1 MKRLQAV
8 ANTGSI
14 DTKPAAQTAP
24 EAKPAAQL
32 APTSAPA
39 KPPSEAKKKQAKAAR
54 KTRVEDDVWAAR
66 HWVDWDVER
75 DDNPLHFDG
84 RTWSEV
90 AVADTP
96 DIRSIVALGK
106 NDVWLATLRD
116 VVRLGM
122 GAQVT
127 VPALR
132 GSYSLW
138 GTSSADLWAALDGKL
153 VHYDGNG
160 LQPFTLPGAAQRTPP
175 REAHAQTQRWPG
187 VLPIISV
194 R

>member
-66 HWVDWDVER
+66 
-75 DDNPLHFDG
+75 
-84 RTWSEV
+84 
-90 AVADTP
+90 
-96 DIRSIVALGK
+96 
-106 NDVWLATLRD
+106 
-116 VVRLGM
+116 
-122 GAQVT
+122 
-127 VPALR
+127 
-132 GSYSLW
+132 
-138 GTSSADLWAALDGKL
+138 
-153 VHYDGNG
+153 
-160 LQPFTLPGAAQRTPP
+160 PFQ
-175 REAHAQTQRWPG
+175 
-187 VLPIISV
+187 
-194 R
+194 